1 MLRRTLLAALA
12 LAVPFVSAAHADE
25 DAARLYTDNCA
36 ACHGGDR
43 LGAIGPAL
51 VPDNLGRMKAAEAVQ
66 VITKGRSQTQMPAF
80 GDKLSAEQISAL
92 ASYVLGPLP
101 AMPEWG
107 MDQIKST
114 HVVYVDPTT
123 LPDKPVHH
131 SDPTNLFTVVEAGD
145 HHVTILDGD
154 NFTPI
159 ARFQSRFALHGGA
172 KYSPDGRFVYLAS
185 RDGWVAKY
193 DLYSLQLVAEIRAGI
208 NTRNIAVSD
217 DGKWVAVGNGLPHSL
232 VILDASDLYPV
243 KDIAVADT
251 KGVSSRVS
259 AVYTAPPR
267 HSFIVALKD
276 VKEIWEVPY
285 GDKRDMICKGF
296 VHSYEQG
303 MIEGLCEKGAFP
315 VRTIQTEDVL
325 DDFFFDPGYQNVMAA
340 ARDGQPGEVV
350 SLVVGHKIANLDLS
364 GMPHL
369 GSGIVF
375 QKDGH
380 WMMATPHLKEGK
392 VSVIDMTTWQT
403 VKVID
408 TLGPG
413 FFMRGHENSPYAWV
427 DNSFSP
433 AKDKV
438 QIIDLRT
445 LEIVKTLQPAPGKTT
460 AHVEFTKD
468 GRYALLSVMEMDGA
482 LIVYDAKTF
491 EEVKRIPM
499 VKPNGKYNVF
509 NKISY
514 SSGTSH

>member
-1 MLRRTLLAALA
+1 MKALA
-12 LAVPFVSAAHADE
+12 LVLALLPLAAQAQE
-25 DAARLYTDNCA
+25 APQLFAENCA

-51 VPDNLGRMKAAEAVQ
+51 IPDTIGRLKPDAIIAT
-66 VITKGRSQTQMPAF
+66 ITSGRTQTQMPAF
-80 GDKLSAEQISAL
+80 KDKLTPEQIQSL
-92 ASYVLGPLP
+92 ASYVSAPLAAVP
-101 AMPEWG
+101 DWG
-107 MDQIKST
+107 MKEIEASRTVFAD
-114 HVVYVDPTT
+114 HLVDH
-123 LPDKPVHH
+123 PVHTA
-131 SDPTNLFTVVEAGD
+131 DPMNLFTVVEAGD

-154 NFTPI
+154 KLEPI
-159 ARFQSRFALHGGA
+159 ARFPTRYALHGGA
-172 KYSPDGRFVYLAS
+172 KYSPDGRFVYLGS
-185 RDGWVAKY
+185 RDGWVQKY
-193 DLYSLQLVAEIRAGI
+193 DLWGLTMVAEVRAGI

-217 DGKWVAVGNGLPHSL
+217 DGKWVAVGNMLPKTL
-232 VILDASDLYPV
+232 TILDAETLKPV
-243 KDIAVADT
+243 KVIPVADRQ
-251 KGVSSRVS
+251 GNPSRVS

-276 VKEIWEVPY
+276 VKELWEISTDPNAAPV
-285 GDKRDMICKGF
+285 CNGF
-296 VHSYEQG
+296 VHSYEKG
-303 MIEGLCEKGAFP
+303 MIEGLCDHGPFA
-315 VRTIQTEDVL
+315 VRAIPTEDVL
-325 DDFFFDPGYQNVMAA
+325 DDFFFDPAYQNVMAA

-350 SLVVGHKIANLDLS
+350 NLLVGRKIAELELA

-375 QKDGH
+375 QRDGH

-392 VSVIDMTTWQT
+392 VSVIDMTTWKT
-403 VKVID
+403 VKTID

-413 FFMRGHENSPYAWV
+413 FFLRGHENSRYAWV

-438 QIIDLRT
+438 QVIDLET

-482 LIVYDAKTF
+482 LIVYDAKTL

-499 VKPNGKYNVF
+499 VKPNGKYNVG
-509 NKISY
+509 NKVGY
-514 SSGTSH
+514 SAGTSH

>member
-1 MLRRTLLAALA
+1 MKAWMLALPLMLLAQGAMA
-12 LAVPFVSAAHADE
+12 E
-25 DAARLYTDNCA
+25 DAAQLFNDNCA
-36 ACHGGDR
+36 ACHSGDR

-51 VPDNLGRMKAAEAVQ
+51 IPETIGRLKMPEIVAT
-66 VITKGRSQTQMPAF
+66 ITSGRTQTQMPAF
-80 GDKLSAEQISAL
+80 KDKLSVEQIQTL
-92 ASYVLGPLP
+92 ATYVSGPLAAVP
-101 AMPEWG
+101 DWG
-107 MDQIKST
+107 ANEIEASRKVFAD
-114 HVVYVDPTT
+114 HLV
-123 LPDKPVHH
+123 DKPIYDA
-131 SDPTNLFTVVEAGD
+131 DPMNLFTVVEAGD

-154 NFTPI
+154 KFEPLV
-159 ARFQSRFALHGGA
+159 RFPTRYALHGGA
-172 KYSPDGRFVYLAS
+172 KYSPDGRFVYLGS
-185 RDGWVAKY
+185 RDGWVQKY
-193 DLYSLQLVAEIRAGI
+193 DLWGLTMVAEVRAGI

-217 DGKWVAVGNGLPHSL
+217 DGKWVAVGNMLPKTL
-232 VILDASDLYPV
+232 VILDAETLKPV
-243 KDIAVADT
+243 KVIPVADRQ
-251 KGVSSRVS
+251 GNPSRVS

-267 HSFIVALKD
+267 HSFVVALKD
-276 VKEIWEVPY
+276 VKELWEISTDPKAAPV
-285 GDKRDMICKGF
+285 CKGF
-296 VHSYEQG
+296 VHSYEKG
-303 MIEGLCEKGAFP
+303 MIEGLCEQGPFA
-315 VRTIQTEDVL
+315 VRVIATEDVL

-350 SLVVGHKIANLDLS
+350 SLVVGRKIADLDLA

-392 VSVIDMTTWQT
+392 VSIIDMTTWKT

-413 FFMRGHENSPYAWV
+413 FFLRGHENSRYIWV

-438 QIIDLRT
+438 QVIDLQT

-482 LIVYDAKTF
+482 IIVYDSATL

-499 VKPNGKYNVF
+499 VKPNGKYNVG
-509 NKISY
+509 NKVGY
-514 SSGTSH
+514 SAGTSH